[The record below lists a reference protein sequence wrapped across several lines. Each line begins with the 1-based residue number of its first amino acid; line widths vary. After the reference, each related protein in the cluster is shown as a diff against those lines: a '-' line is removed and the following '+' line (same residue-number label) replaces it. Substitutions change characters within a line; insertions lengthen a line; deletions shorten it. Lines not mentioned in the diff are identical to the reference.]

1 MRRRSFIPVSF
12 FLLFILILAAF
23 AQEEPTF
30 HSQSNVVVVPALVR
44 DASGDAVYGLH
55 ASDFTIEDDG
65 VEQTVHMDEEDS
77 STPPEPLSLI
87 VAIQIGRKAYH
98 EFPRMKGLH
107 DMLGP
112 ILEQPGAQ
120 IAIVP
125 FDSQP
130 GLMQDFTSDPG
141 KIDTALKQIRGG
153 DGGAAILDTIN
164 YCSDLLNKLP
174 DGRRKV
180 LLVISETRDHGSKTP
195 IHNVVTLIG
204 DSNITIYSLVFS
216 PALSNILDTER
227 GTNTEDM
234 NAGPDLLSPLM
245 MAVQAMRKNAPRA
258 VASQTGGEY
267 ALFESRKRF
276 ESRMIDFT
284 NHLHSRYLLSF
295 QPNDPHPGL
304 HRIHVKLK
312 QGNDATVLARGSYW
326 AQETAHQ

>member
-1 MRRRSFIPVSF
+1 MRSFIPVSF
-12 FLLFILILAAF
+12 FLLFVLISATS

-30 HSQSNVVVVPALVR
+30 HSQSNVVVVPTLVR
-44 DASGDAVYGLH
+44 DANGDAVYGLR
-55 ASDFTIEDDG
+55 ADDFTIEDDG

-77 STPPEPLSLI
+77 SVPPEPLSVI
-87 VAIQIGRKAYH
+87 VAIQTGRKAYH

-120 IAIVP
+120 VAVVT

-130 GLMQDFTSDPG
+130 ILMQDFTNDPG
-141 KIDTALKQIRGG
+141 KIDGTLKQIPGG
-153 DGGAAILDTIN
+153 DGGAAILDTIS

-180 LLVISETRDHGSKTP
+180 LLIISETRDHGSKIPVNT
-195 IHNVVTLIG
+195 VVTLIG
-204 DSNITIYSLVFS
+204 DSNITIYTLVFS

-227 GTNTEDM
+227 GTNLEDM
-234 NAGPDLLSPLM
+234 NPTMDLKSPLL
-245 MAVQAMRKNAPRA
+245 MAVQAMRKNAPKA

-267 ALFESRKRF
+267 ELFESRKRF

-284 NHLHSRYLLSF
+284 NHLRSRYLLSF
-295 QPNDPHPGL
+295 QPNDPHAGL
-304 HRIHVKLK
+304 HRIRVKLK
-312 QGNDATVLARGSYW
+312 QANGATVLARASYW
-326 AQETAHQ
+326 AHGSGQ